1 LFILPPTGRWRNATR
16 NPSSSAG
23 IRTTLSTQAGRVS
36 TRFVRALERR
46 ANQRRKN
53 DFSPDRESSGTGSAP
68 GDYPCRAGLSEG
80 AQPMLRWAA
89 IFLVIALIAA
99 LFGFTDIASASA
111 SIAQVLFA
119 IFLVLFLGAVLF
131 GAMLARRV

>member
-1 LFILPPTGRWRNATR
+1 MAIRF
-16 NPSSSAG
+16 SS
-23 IRTTLSTQAGRVS
+23 R
-36 TRFVRALERR
+36 
-46 ANQRRKN
+46 
-53 DFSPDRESSGTGSAP
+53 RESCRTGSAA
-68 GDYPCRAGLSEG
+68 GDYLLGRGPSEG

-131 GAMLARRV
+131 GAFLARRA